1 MIPLNRSKLAK
12 VSKGTFD
19 VIYLMVKLVFQLLQK
34 HGDTQQPKIFLT
46 TQVKHCFEPIKT
58 NVVSKCSWI
67 ETN

>member
-34 HGDTQQPKIFLT
+34 HGDTQQPKIF
-46 TQVKHCFEPIKT
+46 EPIKT